1 MGDEPPTP
9 PIITIFG
16 PIWRYVLDYYLI
28 TGRLFQLTADQASRF
43 FLYINGILVGQSPP
57 NVTTWSYSPPT
68 NPDPSSTPYIVRVV
82 VQNSNG
88 STEHIWDWVITPT
101 QVTLKPVLQKINPTA
116 IQLPDIPLNTT
127 EPLGLSISVDQWATV
142 TLKIDG
148 QVYGTPQY
156 VSTPNYEVTFT
167 IGLDYLNNPS
177 HKGEHTIAI
186 TAENS
191 NGTSDA
197 ALVYNWKLVCPSE
210 CLPLVD
216 VINFPFDQFRVYD
229 AESENWSSWM
239 PAACHENAIA
249 RFGYGSQ
256 EKNQFSSELEQIE
269 WRKNNSTCAYCNISF
284 INPSGP
290 NQKLYL
296 VSSSLNAHA
305 MVAEFLGLDA
315 YFDEDRRI
323 WGNWK
328 FFQYSNQQIIKNIPD
343 PNSNPPFIQ
352 IPKGANSSNHNYIT
366 IRRVTQIYIK
376 NNSGIR
382 YQGTPVAQFTIDELN
397 DVAWKNEP
405 FQDIPLPD

>member
-68 NPDPSSTPYIVRVV
+68 NPDPSSTPYIVRAV
-82 VQNSNG
+82 VQNPNG
-88 STEHIWDWVITPT
+88 STEHIWDWVVTPT
-101 QVTLKPVLQKINPTA
+101 QVTSKPVLQKINPTA

-156 VSTPNYEVTFT
+156 VSTPNFGVTFT

-216 VINFPFDQFRVYD
+216 VINFSFDQFRVYD
-229 AESENWSSWM
+229 AEAENWSSWM

-249 RFGYGSQ
+249 RFGYGSKD
-256 EKNQFSSELEQIE
+256 KNQFSNELEQIE
-269 WRKNNSTCAYCNISF
+269 WRRNNSTCAYCNVSF

-296 VSSSLNAHA
+296 VSSSRNGHA
-305 MVAEFLGLDA
+305 MVAEYSGRDDTPEHFEA
-315 YFDEDRRI
+315 DRQLWEKWR
-323 WGNWK
+323 
-328 FFQYSNQQIIKNIPD
+328 FFQYGETDIQPAVYVNP
-343 PNSNPPFIQ
+343 SNPQMPY
-352 IPKGANSSNHNYIT
+352 GVGSSDKNFIT
-366 IRRVTQIYIK
+366 IRRVTSVYFTP
-376 NNSGIR
+376 
-382 YQGTPVAQFTIDELN
+382 YGTPKYIGTTIAQFTIDGN
-397 DVAWKNEP
+397 GIWVWNYP
-405 FQDIPLPD
+405 FAEFEY